1 MERGERD
8 GNPVGEEQSPANLD
22 RRTVVVGG
30 SAVITT
36 LAAFGPSGAEAADD
50 PAKQFLQPGDRI
62 QIVEGASKDEYLR
75 PELLAVGERPVQAF
89 PFDPLAGILR
99 RGNRLNRLLALR
111 LDPAEMDD
119 ETRARSIDGVLVYS
133 ALCTHR
139 NCTIESWMPE
149 ERYLRCHCH
158 LSQFA
163 ALSAGS
169 VTSGPARR
177 QLPMVP
183 VGLDTEGFV
192 AATEGFTRSPG
203 GAKT

>member
-1 MERGERD
+1 MKRIVPEQPDARAAMEAR
-8 GNPVGEEQSPANLD
+8 LD

-30 SAVITT
+30 SAVITG
-36 LAAFGPSGAEAADD
+36 LAALGVSSADAAEA
-50 PAKQFLQPGDRI
+50 PEKMFLQPGDRI
-62 QIVEGASKDEYLR
+62 QLIEGAAKDENLR
-75 PELLAVGERPVQAF
+75 PELLTVGEKPVQAF
-89 PFDPLAGILR
+89 PFDPTNNVLR

-119 ETRARSIDGVLVYS
+119 ETRGRSIDGVLVYS

-139 NCTIESWMPE
+139 NCTIDSWMPE
-149 ERYLRCHCH
+149 ERFLRCHCH

-169 VTSGPARR
+169 VTGGPARR

-183 VGLDTEGFV
+183 IGLDADGFV
-192 AATEGFTRSPG
+192 AATEGFTRPPG